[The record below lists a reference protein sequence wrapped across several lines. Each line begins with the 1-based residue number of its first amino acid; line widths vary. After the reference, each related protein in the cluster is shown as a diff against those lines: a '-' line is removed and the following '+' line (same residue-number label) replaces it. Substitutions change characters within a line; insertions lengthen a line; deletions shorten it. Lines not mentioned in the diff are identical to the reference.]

1 MKKFVIERN
10 LKNVSLM
17 KLIKPISRFFIGD
30 KKPADPITEA
40 ISEGIK
46 EAFKEMEYP
55 FGE

>member
-17 KLIKPISRFFIGD
+17 KLIKLIRGFFIRD
-30 KKPADPITEA
+30 KKPDPIAEA